1 VAAPFQL
8 SMRVDIRRPPKTVW
22 PFLVDWERLPRW
34 MEDMRDVRVTSVH
47 REGVGVEAIATV
59 RIAGITT
66 RDRVRV
72 TRWQPPKVLEIV
84 HLGWVKGTG
93 HMELSP
99 AGNGSDLR
107 WRETLIPPWG
117 TLGRLGIRAVL
128 PLMRRVFRRDLERLK
143 QLVEEA
149 APREGGAGR

>member
-34 MEDMRDVRVTSVH
+34 MKDMRDVRVTSAH
-47 REGVGVEAIATV
+47 TEGVGVEAVATV
-59 RIAGITT
+59 RIAGIST
-66 RDRVRV
+66 RDLIRV
-72 TRWQPPKVLEIV
+72 TRWEPPNLLEIA

-93 HMELSP
+93 RMELSL
-99 AGNGSDLR
+99 AGTGSDLR

-117 TLGRLGIRAVL
+117 ALGRLGMRVVL
-128 PLMRRVFRRDLERLK
+128 PLMRRVFRRDLNRLK
-143 QLVEEA
+143 RLVERS
-149 APREGGAGR
+149 APREDGAGR

>member
-8 SMRVDIRRPPKTVW
+8 SMRVDIRRPPTTVW

-34 MEDMRDVRVTSVH
+34 MKDLRDVRVTSAH
-47 REGVGVEAIATV
+47 REGVDVEAVATV
-59 RIAGITT
+59 RIAGIST
-66 RDRVRV
+66 RDQIRV
-72 TRWQPPKVLEIV
+72 TRWEPPTVLEIA

-93 HMELSP
+93 RMELSS
-99 AGNGSDLR
+99 AGTGSDLR

-117 TLGRLGIRAVL
+117 ALGRLGMRAVL
-128 PLMRRVFRRDLERLK
+128 PLMRRVFRRDLDRLK
-143 QLVEEA
+143 RLVE